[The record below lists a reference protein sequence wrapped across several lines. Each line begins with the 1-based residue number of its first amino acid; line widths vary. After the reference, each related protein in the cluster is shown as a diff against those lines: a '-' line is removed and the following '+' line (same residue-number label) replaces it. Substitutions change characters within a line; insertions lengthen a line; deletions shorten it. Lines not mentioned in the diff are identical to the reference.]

1 MRDPNKQTLI
11 SAEKTSQEPGLSRRT
26 LVAAMATAAAGVAT
40 STIANSADPSDSAI
54 KTDARMAGTRVA
66 ASSGAVTSWDITT
79 DVLVAGSGAA
89 GISAAIDARRA
100 GADVLVVEKLN
111 KLGGSSALS
120 GGVVY
125 AGGGTALQKAL
136 GFEDT
141 VESMYNYIAESGRK
155 HPHLDKI
162 QLYCE
167 QSVAHFDW
175 LVDNGVPYNKV
186 FSASKGLGFNEASLY
201 YSGSE
206 EAWPWREKFKP
217 SPRGHVPWEK
227 GHQGGRK
234 LMRSLL
240 ASANKIGVKALKRVA
255 GERLVVESDGR
266 VIGMIANVNGE
277 RKTIRAKRGVVLA
290 CGGFIHNRE
299 MVKLYAPELYDCSTP
314 WANAGDMGM
323 GIQMGLG
330 AGAAALRMDQG
341 FAIGPIYPPENTIA
355 GIAVNANGQRFT
367 SEEGYH
373 AVMGNDV
380 TYKQNGVAY
389 FICDKDSDRPA
400 GSDSQPLV
408 AQANSIA
415 ELESKAGFPKGSLQM
430 SVEYYNQYAK
440 EGEDPLF
447 HKSKKYLSAIDKP
460 PFKVYDLSVDKT
472 MYSSHTFG
480 GLHTRPTA
488 QVVNVWGDTIPGLY
502 AAGRTTS
509 GLPTSPYIASGIS
522 VGDCTFFGRQ
532 AGKNAAAEK
541 A

>member
-1 MRDPNKQTLI
+1 MSIK
-11 SAEKTSQEPGLSRRT
+11 KT
-26 LVAAMATAAAGVAT
+26 
-40 STIANSADPSDSAI
+40 ADPQSGAYNI
-54 KTDARMAGTRVA
+54 TRRSLMTTVA
-66 ASSGAVTSWDITT
+66 ASAAASVAGLATAKPNHQAIARAAASSAEISHWDITT

-100 GADVLVVEKLN
+100 GAEVLVVEKLN

-120 GGVVY
+120 GGVIY

-136 GFEDT
+136 GFEDS
-141 VESMYNYIAESGRK
+141 VESMYNYIVESGRK

-167 QSVAHFDW
+167 ESVAHFDW
-175 LVDNGVPYNKV
+175 LLENGVPYNKV
-186 FSASKGLGFNEASLY
+186 YSDGKGLGFDEAGLY

-206 EAWPWREKFKP
+206 EAWPWRDKFKP
-217 SPRGHVPWEK
+217 APRGHVPWEK
-227 GHQGGRK
+227 GHQGGRR
-234 LMRSLL
+234 LMQALF
-240 ASANKIGVKALKRVA
+240 ASADALGVKSLKKVS

-266 VIGMIANVNGE
+266 VVGMIASVKGE
-277 RKTIRAKRGVVLA
+277 RKTIRARRGVVLA

-299 MVKLYAPELYDCSTP
+299 MVKLYAPELYDCSVP
-314 WANAGDMGM
+314 WANAGDLGL
-323 GIQMGLG
+323 GIQMGMG

-380 TYKQNGVAY
+380 TYKHNGVAY
-389 FICDKDSDRPA
+389 FICDKDSDRPQ
-400 GSDSQPLV
+400 GSDGQPLI
-408 AQANSIA
+408 ATADTIA
-415 ELESKAGFPKGSLQM
+415 ELEKRAGFPSGALQM
-430 SVEYYNQYAK
+430 TVEYYNRHAK
-440 EGEDPLF
+440 KGKDPMF

-460 PFKVYDLSVDKT
+460 PFKVYDLSVDRAQ
-472 MYSSHTFG
+472 YSSHTFG
-480 GLHTRPTA
+480 GLQTRPNS
-488 QVVNVWGDTIPGLY
+488 QVVNIWGEDIPGLY

-522 VGDCTFFGRQ
+522 VGDCTFFGRM
-532 AGKNAAAEK
+532 AGQSAAANK

>member
-1 MRDPNKQTLI
+1 MAKKEIT
-11 SAEKTSQEPGLSRRT
+11 RRS
-26 LVAAMATAAAGVAT
+26 LLAALASSAAAVAL
-40 STIANSADPSDSAI
+40 AD
-54 KTDARMAGTRVA
+54 KTMAGPRVA
-66 ASSGAVTSWDITT
+66 VASTDIRQWDITT
-79 DVLVAGSGAA
+79 DVLIAGSGAA

-100 GADVLVVEKLN
+100 GAEVLVVEQLN
-111 KLGGSSALS
+111 KLGGSSAMS

-136 GFEDT
+136 GYEDS
-141 VESMYNYIAESGRK
+141 VESMYNYIVESGRK

-175 LVDNGVPYNKV
+175 LVENGVPYNKV
-186 FSASKGLGFNEASLY
+186 FFAGKGLGFNEAGLY

-206 EAWPWREKFKP
+206 EAWPWRDKFTP
-217 SPRGHVPWEK
+217 APRGHVPWEK

-240 ASANKIGVKALKRVA
+240 ASANSLGVKTMQRVG
-255 GERLVVESDGR
+255 GERLVLESDGR
-266 VIGMIANVNGE
+266 VVGMIASVNGE
-277 RKTIRAKRGVVLA
+277 RKTIRAKRGVILA

-299 MVKLYAPELYDCSTP
+299 MVKHYAPELYDCSVP
-314 WANAGDMGM
+314 WANAGDMGIGIRM
-323 GIQMGLG
+323 GMG

-355 GIAVNANGQRFT
+355 GIAVNRNGQRFS

-380 TYKQNGVAY
+380 TYKQNGEAY

-400 GSDSQPLV
+400 GSDGQPLI
-408 AQANSIA
+408 ATANTIA
-415 ELESKAGFPKGSLQM
+415 ELEKQAGFPEGSLQM
-430 SVEYYNQYAK
+430 TVDYYNRYAK
-440 EGEDPLF
+440 KGEDPMF

-460 PFKVYDLSVDKT
+460 PFRVYDLSVDRAQ
-472 MYSSHTFG
+472 YSSHTFG
-480 GLHTRPTA
+480 GLQTRPNS
-488 QVVNVWGDTIPGLY
+488 QVVDVWGNDIPGLY

-532 AGKNAAAEK
+532 AGQSAAANKSAAVIKNAAASNS
-541 A
+541 AIGNQA

>member
-1 MRDPNKQTLI
+1 MSNNKM
-11 SAEKTSQEPGLSRRT
+11 SRRA
-26 LVAAMATAAAGVAT
+26 LLATAATSAAGLALADNENVGVRAAT
-40 STIANSADPSDSAI
+40 ASGDI
-54 KTDARMAGTRVA
+54 KQ
-66 ASSGAVTSWDITT
+66 WDITT

-89 GISAAIDARRA
+89 GVSAAIDARRA

-111 KLGGSSALS
+111 KLGGSSAMS

-136 GFEDT
+136 GYEDS

-167 QSVAHFDW
+167 QSVKHFDW
-175 LVDNGVPYNKV
+175 LVENNVPYNKV
-186 FSASKGLGFNEASLY
+186 FSDGKGLGFNEAGLY

-206 EAWPWREKFKP
+206 EAWPWRDKFTP
-217 SPRGHVPWEK
+217 APRGHVPWEK

-234 LMRSLL
+234 LMRALL
-240 ASANKIGVKALKRVA
+240 SSANALGVRSMKRVS

-266 VIGMIANVNGE
+266 VVGMIANVNGE

-299 MVKLYAPELYDCSTP
+299 MVKLYAPELYDCSVP
-314 WANAGDMGM
+314 WANAGDMGI
-323 GIQMGLG
+323 GIQMGMG

-355 GIAVNANGQRFT
+355 GIAVNRYGQRFT
-367 SEEGYH
+367 TEEGYH
-373 AVMGNDV
+373 AVMGNEV
-380 TYKQNGVAY
+380 TYKHDGIAY
-389 FICDKDSDRPA
+389 FICDKESDRPV
-400 GSDSQPLV
+400 GSDGQPLI
-408 AQANSIA
+408 ATANTIA
-415 ELESKAGFPKGSLQM
+415 ELEKLAGFPEGSLQM
-430 SVEYYNQYAK
+430 TVDYYNRHAEK
-440 EGEDPLF
+440 GLDPMF

-460 PFKVYDLSVDKT
+460 PFKVYDLSVERAQ
-472 MYSSHTFG
+472 YSSHTFG
-480 GLHTRPTA
+480 GLQTRPNA
-488 QVVNVWGDTIPGLY
+488 QVVDVWGEDIPGLY

-532 AGKNAAAEK
+532 AGQSAAANK
-541 A
+541 SSVVSKRTVADKRTTATKTS